1 MNAIM
6 QLHSQYVLLKLGIA
20 NITPC
25 IDWAI
30 KRLQLDEEGDDLEVV
45 LLAAA
50 NDSEEALP
58 LIEIVLERYIG
69 LASIDYEFLAGKYIA
84 GLHSR
89 YLAGEESIQSI
100 DAILTK
106 LSYKID
112 YPSWFVM
119 LSRNCEYATDVED
132 FREPFE
138 QEFEYI
144 SNLWD
149 SANSRSEFEAS
160 YSREVS
166 NSHDFK

>member
-1 MNAIM
+1 M
-6 QLHSQYVLLKLGIA
+6 QLHSQYALLKLGLA
-20 NITPC
+20 DITSC

-69 LASIDYEFLAGKYIA
+69 LDSIDYEFLAGKYIA
-84 GLHSR
+84 ALRSR
-89 YLAGEESIQSI
+89 YLAGDESIQSI

-106 LSYKID
+106 LSYKIA

-132 FREPFE
+132 FRQPFE

-144 SNLWD
+144 SKLWE
-149 SANSRSEFEAS
+149 SANSRVEFEAS
-160 YSREVS
+160 YDREVS
-166 NSHDFK
+166 NGHDVK